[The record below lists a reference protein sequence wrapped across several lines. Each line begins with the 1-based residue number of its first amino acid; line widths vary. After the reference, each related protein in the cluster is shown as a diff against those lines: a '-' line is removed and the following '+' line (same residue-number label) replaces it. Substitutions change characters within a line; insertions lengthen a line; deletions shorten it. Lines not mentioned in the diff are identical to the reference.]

1 MDRFSLSGKTAIIT
15 GATRGIGLAIAAG
28 FLEAGGNVVI
38 CSRKQENVNEAV
50 NELKSEKDNL
60 LGIACHIG
68 KEEDIAQLVEQTI
81 ERFGRVDILVNN
93 AGTNP
98 YFGPII
104 DSDESAWDKTMDV
117 NLKGPYML
125 SKRCAGKMI
134 EQGGG
139 SIINVSSVAGLT
151 ASSMQGIYSI
161 SKAALIMLTKVLA
174 RELGSHNVR
183 ANCIC
188 PGLIKTQLSKALWSN
203 QEHEKSL
210 TSMKALGRIG
220 STDEL
225 VGAAIYLAS
234 DASSFTTGS
243 TIQVDGGMVI

>member
-1 MDRFSLSGKTAIIT
+1 MDRFSLAGKTAIIT
-15 GATRGIGLAIAAG
+15 GATRGIGLAIAG
-28 FLEAGGNVVI
+28 GYLEAGGNVVV
-38 CSRKQENVNEAV
+38 CSRKQENVDQA
-50 NELKSEKDNL
+50 LSQLQSSSDSL
-60 LGIACHIG
+60 LGIACHVG
-68 KEEDIAQLVEQTI
+68 KPDDVTQLVDRSV
-81 ERFGRVDILVNN
+81 ERFGGVDILVNN

-104 DSDESAWDKTMDV
+104 DSDETAWDKTMDV

-125 SKRCAGKMI
+125 SKACGKEMV
-134 EQGGG
+134 ERGGG

-151 ASSMQGIYSI
+151 ASSMQGIYSV

-174 RELGSHNVR
+174 RELGSKKIR

-188 PGLIKTQLSKALWSN
+188 PGLIKTQLSQALWQN
-203 QEHEKSL
+203 EELEKSL

-220 STDEL
+220 TTDEL
-225 VGAAIYLAS
+225 VGAAIYYAS

-243 TIQVDGGMVI
+243 VIQVDGGMVI